1 MPSIGTSSQASTW
14 EGEREGEQASG
25 HTSTCTTTISCFQC
39 RTRKVK
45 CDRLKPAC
53 SRCVRLGDEC
63 VFPNSRQKRLTKKKN
78 PNVTLEARLARLEDM
93 LKQVGQ
99 ADALP
104 DDPVPLGEEAGLDV
118 DWNQDVIDIGQ
129 STFYGPGSGP
139 SDGAPFIQ
147 TTAMPPQEV
156 PPTANEL
163 IGLGQFEQL
172 PPCHLIERLVG
183 LYFDE
188 INQYAPMLHRT
199 RYTASLHRPAH
210 MRPPMSLQ
218 YAILALA
225 ATTRQEF
232 THLAMPFYQRS
243 RRYAEE
249 DEMKGQGEYF
259 TTIAHTQ
266 CWCLLATYE
275 SRNLLF
281 SRASVSL
288 SKSVR
293 IAQML
298 GLHRLDSPQQPMDP
312 PLPPPRDYFEVEERR
327 RTWWAIFC
335 SDRFVGGIT
344 SWPALVNEKD
354 IETRL
359 PASDDAFELGTNE
372 ATPWLIDAIQGN
384 MVYSTFAGKVLTA
397 YMFYRTLEHTFR
409 SFQNDNIEDIVNG
422 PYWNRMRGIDAD
434 LSNMILYLPENLRL
448 PQCGWNLN
456 AIVVNVGIHT
466 SVICIHRAV
475 LAKIRELGLP
485 AYLFAS
491 SRLRLLPSAGQ
502 ILNTLKSTGDV
513 EGVMADHF
521 LVFSA
526 YLASLIF
533 LEDYMETKY
542 LRSEQAL
549 QYLLSAMAQAG
560 EKDHVSRSLAIQL
573 ASGMRQVG
581 MNSST
586 LDMVRPQTQA
596 QFPIVKLLITRNQ
609 VQQLPPTS
617 VLIPILAKRDKTS
630 SHITFCSILPTKID
644 DYSNSPSLE

>member
-1 MPSIGTSSQASTW
+1 MQSIGTSSQASTW

-25 HTSTCTTTISCFQC
+25 HTSTGTTTLSCFQC
-39 RTRKVK
+39 RARKVK

-63 VFPNSRQKRLTKKKN
+63 VFPNSRQKRLSKKKN
-78 PNVTLEARLARLEDM
+78 SHATLETRLARLEDIF
-93 LKQVGQ
+93 KQSGR
-99 ADALP
+99 ADALL
-104 DDPVPLGEEAGLDV
+104 DDPVSLGEEAGLDLE
-118 DWNQDVIDIGQ
+118 WNQDATDISQ
-129 STFYGPGSGP
+129 STFYGSA
-139 SDGAPFIQ
+139 SDGVPFIQ
-147 TTAMPPQEV
+147 TTSMPSQDV
-156 PPTANEL
+156 PSTVNEL

-172 PPCHLIERLVG
+172 PPSHLTERLVG

-188 INQYAPMLHRT
+188 LNQDAPMLHRT
-199 RYTASLHRPAH
+199 RYTASLHHPAH

-218 YAILALA
+218 YAVLALA

-243 RRYAEE
+243 RRYAEA

-266 CWCLLATYE
+266 CWCLLGTYE

-298 GLHRLDSPQQPMDP
+298 GLHRLDSPQQPTDP

-344 SWPALVNEKD
+344 GWPALVNEKD

-359 PASDDAFELGTNE
+359 PSSDEAFEMGTNE
-372 ATPWLIDAIQGN
+372 ATPWLIDALQGI
-384 MVYSTFAGKVLTA
+384 MVYSPFAGKVLTA
-397 YMFYRTLEHTFR
+397 YTFYRTLEHTFR
-409 SFQNDNIEDIVNG
+409 SFPNDNIEDIANG
-422 PYWNRMRGIDAD
+422 PYWTRQRSIDAD
-434 LSNMILYLPENLRL
+434 LSNMILYLPESLRL
-448 PQCGWNLN
+448 PQCGWNRS

-466 SVICIHRAV
+466 SVICIHRAA

-485 AYLFAS
+485 ADLFAS
-491 SRLRLLPSAGQ
+491 SRLRLLPSAEQ
-502 ILNTLKSTGDV
+502 ILNALKSTGDV
-513 EGVMADHF
+513 EGAMTDHL

-533 LEDYMETKY
+533 LEDYMETQY
-542 LRSEQAL
+542 MQSEQHL
-549 QYLLSAMAQAG
+549 QYLVGAMAHAG
-560 EKDHVSRSLAIQL
+560 EKDPFSRSLAIQL
-573 ASGMRQVG
+573 AFGMRQVG
-581 MNSST
+581 MDSSI
-586 LDMVRPQTQA
+586 LDR
-596 QFPIVKLLITRNQ
+596 

-617 VLIPILAKRDKTS
+617 VLIPILAKRDKAS

-644 DYSNSPSLE
+644 DYSNSPNLE

>member
-1 MPSIGTSSQASTW
+1 MEHEIPFRAGSSSNSNEYMQSIGTSSQASTW

-25 HTSTCTTTISCFQC
+25 HTSIGTTTLSCFQC
-39 RTRKVK
+39 RARKVK
-45 CDRLKPAC
+45 CDRLRPAC

-63 VFPNSRQKRLTKKKN
+63 VFPNSRQKRPTKKKN
-78 PNVTLEARLARLEDM
+78 SHATLETRLARLEDIF
-93 LKQVGQ
+93 KQSGR
-99 ADALP
+99 ADALL
-104 DDPVPLGEEAGLDV
+104 DDPVSLGEEAGLDL
-118 DWNQDVIDIGQ
+118 DWNHDATDIGQ
-129 STFYGPGSGP
+129 STFYEPGS
-139 SDGAPFIQ
+139 DGVPFIQ

-156 PPTANEL
+156 PPTVNEL

-172 PPCHLIERLVG
+172 PPSHLTERLVG

-188 INQYAPMLHRT
+188 LNQDAPMLHRT

-218 YAILALA
+218 YAVLALA

-232 THLAMPFYQRS
+232 AHLAMPFYQRS
-243 RRYAEE
+243 RRYAEA

-298 GLHRLDSPQQPMDP
+298 GLHRLDSSQQPTDP

-344 SWPALVNEKD
+344 GWPALVNEKD

-359 PASDDAFELGTNE
+359 PASDDAFDMGTNE
-372 ATPWLIDAIQGN
+372 ATPWLIDALQGI
-384 MVYSTFAGKVLTA
+384 MAYSPFAGKVLTA
-397 YMFYRTLEHTFR
+397 YTFYRTLGHTFR
-409 SFQNDNIEDIVNG
+409 SFPNDNIQDIANG
-422 PYWNRMRGIDAD
+422 PYWTRMRGIDAD
-434 LSNMILYLPENLRL
+434 LSNMILYLPESLRL
-448 PQCGWNLN
+448 PQCGWNRN

-466 SVICIHRAV
+466 SVICIHRAA

-485 AYLFAS
+485 AEFFAS
-491 SRLRLLPSAGQ
+491 SRLRLLPSAEQ
-502 ILNTLKSTGDV
+502 ILNALKSTGDV
-513 EGVMADHF
+513 EGAMTDHL

-533 LEDYMETKY
+533 LEDYMETQY
-542 LRSEQAL
+542 LQSEQHL
-549 QYLLSAMAQAG
+549 QYLVGAMAHAG
-560 EKDHVSRSLAIQL
+560 EKDPFSRSLAIQL
-573 ASGMRQVG
+573 ALGMRQVG
-581 MNSST
+581 MDSSI
-586 LDMVRPQTQA
+586 LDR
-596 QFPIVKLLITRNQ
+596 

-617 VLIPILAKRDKTS
+617 VLIPILAKRDKAS
-630 SHITFCSILPTKID
+630 SHITFCSILPTKMD